1 MLDPSLIVCDEP
13 TSALDV
19 SVQEQILRL
28 LEDIRDQQNLSY
40 LFISHDLAV
49 VARIADEVAV
59 MRSGLVV
66 EQAPPD
72 TLFFNPKHPYTKAL
86 IAAQPEP
93 DIDRPINL
101 KLVARGAGSP
111 DSWPEQF
118 RFFETVTPPLAQVG
132 PGHKVRCH
140 V

>member
-1 MLDPSLIVCDEP
+1 MLNPTLLVCDEP

-19 SVQEQILRL
+19 SVQEQILTL
-28 LEDIRDQQNLSY
+28 LEDIRDRAGLSY

-59 MRSGLVV
+59 MRQGLVV
-66 EQAPPD
+66 EQAPPE
-72 TLFFNPKHPYTKAL
+72 TLFYNPRHPYTKAL

-93 DIDRPINL
+93 DIQRPIDLNL
-101 KLVARGAGSP
+101 VSQGAGSP
-111 DSWPEQF
+111 DSWPEMF
-118 RFFETVTPPLAQVG
+118 RFSADVVPSLNELA

-140 V
+140 A